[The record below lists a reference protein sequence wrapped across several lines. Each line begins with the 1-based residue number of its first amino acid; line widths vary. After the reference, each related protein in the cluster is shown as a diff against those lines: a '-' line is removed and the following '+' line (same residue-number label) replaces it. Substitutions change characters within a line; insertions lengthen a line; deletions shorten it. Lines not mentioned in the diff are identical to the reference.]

1 MGKSPLHLIIYSFHY
16 QARITGLDP
25 SAMYTVLL
33 EFQQIENHRWKYVN
47 GEWLAGG
54 KAEPAPQN
62 PVYMHPDSPNFGAH
76 WQREAVTFAKVK
88 LTNKTKGAGQIMLN
102 SLHKYEPRVHVMK
115 VPGAGGVTSGET
127 GGQQS
132 WMFPFPATQF
142 VAVTAYQNEDVTAL
156 KIKHNPFAK
165 AFLDA
170 KERPPV
176 TPPPMSKSSQISG
189 WYLNGARPPPPHLS
203 SKPSSRY
210 SPYSLSQRTAYPGIK
225 DEVGYTPNYFPQ
237 APCDPS
243 YFPASARTPYDTWK
257 AAWPAVSPVS
267 SQPPMLPLPPASSPG
282 SSSSHSSSSSQASP
296 TPNLESL
303 AAYSEAQAYPGY
315 SQPAHYQ
322 PYYSHAT
329 PEVGTHGE
337 YTGYSFPAYPDYM
350 PSYHHAPQLTA
361 HHTADLIVPPPLTGS
376 LSPGSGSLTGL
387 TGGKCKDEPLEN
399 IEGDWIPLTPPTQ
412 DCNV

>member
-1 MGKSPLHLIIYSFHY
+1 MGKSFFQSDFFFL

-115 VPGAGGVTSGET
+115 VPGAGGAVPGET

-170 KERPPV
+170 KERPPI
-176 TPPPMSKSSQISG
+176 TPPPISTSSQISS

-203 SKPSSRY
+203 SKSSSRY
-210 SPYSLSQRTAYPGIK
+210 SPYSLSQRTVYPHIK
-225 DEVGYTPNYFPQ
+225 DEGVGGYTPNYFPQ

-243 YFPASARTPYDTWK
+243 YFPSLPARTTYDSWK
-257 AAWPAVSPVS
+257 AASMSPWPSVSPVTT
-267 SQPPMLPLPPASSPG
+267 SQPPLPPASSPS

-296 TPNLESL
+296 TPTLESVT
-303 AAYSEAQAYPGY
+303 AYSEAAAYPAY
-315 SQPAHYQ
+315 TQHYQ
-322 PYYSHAT
+322 PYYSHAAA
-329 PEVGTHGE
+329 EAGTD
-337 YTGYSFPAYPDYM
+337 YAAGYSFPAYPDYI
-350 PSYHHAPQLTA
+350 PSYHHAPQLG
-361 HHTADLIVPPPLTGS
+361 HTPSDLLAPPPVLTGS

-387 TGGKCKDEPLEN
+387 TGGKCKDEPLEH

>member
-1 MGKSPLHLIIYSFHY
+1 
-16 QARITGLDP
+16 
-25 SAMYTVLL
+25 MYTVLL

-76 WQREAVTFAKVK
+76 WQREPVTFAKVK

-115 VPGAGGVTSGET
+115 VPGAGGATQGEQGA

-170 KERPPV
+170 KERPPI
-176 TPPPMSKSSQISG
+176 TPPPISTPSQQISS

-203 SKPSSRY
+203 SKSSSRY
-210 SPYSLSQRTAYPGIK
+210 SPYSLSQRTYPHIK
-225 DEVGYTPNYFPQ
+225 DEGGYTPNYFPQ

-243 YFPASARTPYDTWK
+243 YFPAAARTTYDSWK
-257 AAWPAVSPVS
+257 ASVGWPSVSPVT

-296 TPNLESL
+296 TPTLESVT
-303 AAYSEAQAYPGY
+303 AYSEAQAYPAY
-315 SQPAHYQ
+315 TQAAHYQ
-322 PYYSHAT
+322 PYYSHAET
-329 PEVGTHGE
+329 AAASHE
-337 YTGYSFPAYPDYM
+337 YAASGYSFPAYPDYM
-350 PSYHHAPQLTA
+350 PSYHHAPQLGHA
-361 HHTADLIVPPPLTGS
+361 TADLLAPPPLTGS